1 MLGSAYK
8 LAIPLFEIYITAYG
22 DIYMD
27 IKFNS
32 LVIAM
37 AFTGALVSGCSD
49 KEDPAAPKAAAQAG
63 VSKEVK
69 QAPPVSPSLAD
80 QGVTILPAPSSPAGD
95 YHQINRGLDL
105 LYIYGAN
112 AAGGFDVSAEV
123 DKIYAINDDLGDKKL
138 ADLVNK
144 YRDGDQFAKRD
155 VAKQI
160 EPALKEKISKAASIR
175 YVSVETQGNVS
186 LGKYDFEKQGFL
198 ISNSLKNKPGED
210 SSTPFSRDAIHYSDV
225 IGYRLSF
232 INASDLNIFKVP
244 ESSAREISEYSK
256 LHNVGFR
263 LYGYVQS
270 VAEDKLDSNHIKY
283 VVVKITKA
291 ELISDIYDAPVKT
304 LATIEL

>member
-1 MLGSAYK
+1 MDVK
-8 LAIPLFEIYITAYG
+8 FNQLAISIVFA
-22 DIYMD
+22 
-27 IKFNS
+27 
-32 LVIAM
+32 
-37 AFTGALVSGCSD
+37 GALLSGCSD
-49 KEDPAAPKAAAQAG
+49 KEEPTAPKGTAQVEAQ
-63 VSKEVK
+63 KEVK
-69 QAPPVSPSLAD
+69 QAPSASPSLSD
-80 QGVTILPAPSSPAGD
+80 QGVTVLPAPSSPAGD
-95 YHQINRGLDL
+95 YHQITRGLDL

-112 AAGGFDVSAEV
+112 VAGGFDTSAEV

-138 ADLVNK
+138 AELVNK

-160 EPALKEKISKAASIR
+160 EPALEEKISKAASIR
-175 YVSVETQGNVS
+175 YVSVETQGNIS
-186 LGKYDFEKQGFL
+186 IGKYDFEKQGFL
-198 ISNSLKNKPGED
+198 ISNSLKSKPGED
-210 SSTPFSRDAIHYSDV
+210 NSVPFSRDAINYSDV

-232 INASDLNIFKVP
+232 INASDLNFLNVP

-270 VAEDKLDSNHIKY
+270 VAEDKLDSNHLKY

-291 ELISDIYDAPVKT
+291 ELISDIYDEPVKT